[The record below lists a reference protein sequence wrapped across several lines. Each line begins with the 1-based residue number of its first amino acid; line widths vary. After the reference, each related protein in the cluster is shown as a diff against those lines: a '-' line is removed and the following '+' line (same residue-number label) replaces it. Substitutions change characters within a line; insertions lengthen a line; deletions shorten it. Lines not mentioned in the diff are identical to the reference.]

1 MIREIL
7 RCIIHQREHL
17 ALSKR
22 LAIIELLE
30 KEITF
35 SEVGELFIPEGVNLS
50 TPNQMGLYIQ
60 VLEEY
65 MGASNREGGES
76 NVSDASESFK
86 IDIDKIMVERKL
98 NQVVLQMESGNEAL
112 GLDDSDKENVGND

>member
-1 MIREIL
+1 MRFL
-7 RCIIHQREHL
+7 LANGADLTAKDDKGDTALHYSSQREHL

-22 LAIIELLE
+22 FGKIELLE

-86 IDIDKIMVERKL
+86 IDI
-98 NQVVLQMESGNEAL
+98 
-112 GLDDSDKENVGND
+112 